1 MILSASLYMV
11 ILYYFIAPF
20 GHEVITVWRLL
31 EIHIYACES
40 RCVYL
45 KTVMVT
51 LLMCDHTLEHT
62 AIFAEATGV
71 RSPLGKCREQT
82 LWIMPAGEPDRDVH
96 WVIGSTMSR
105 AAFPRF
111 ASHFSYVSLRLY
123 KICPLYVEVYKV
135 LALTYTDRWAH
146 VKVNTFII

>member
-62 AIFAEATGV
+62 TIFAEATGV

-82 LWIMPAGEPDRDVH
+82 LWIMPAGEPDRRRTLSHRQHHVTCC
-96 WVIGSTMSR
+96 VSPLCFSLFLCFIAIIQNMSPLCRSLQSFSTCICRQMGTRKSK
-105 AAFPRF
+105 
-111 ASHFSYVSLRLY
+111 HFY
-123 KICPLYVEVYKV
+123 
-135 LALTYTDRWAH
+135 
-146 VKVNTFII
+146 